1 MHEFEF
7 PAISEILWAALNFV
21 ILYALLHFA
30 LYKPVLSMMDKREKE
45 IADNLEG
52 AAKANAEAAKLQ
64 EQLQAQMSQASA
76 QAQEIVTKARQAA
89 EADREA
95 TLAATRDEVERMRE
109 RATAE
114 IQREREAALSAIRN
128 EVAELTIAAASKVVG
143 RSLDSDDHRR
153 LAQEVVEGMGH

>member
-1 MHEFEF
+1 LHEFEF

-52 AAKANAEAAKLQ
+52 AAKANAEAAKMQ
-64 EQLQAQMSQASA
+64 QDLQAQLSQASA
-76 QAQEIVTKARQAA
+76 QAQDIVTKARQAA

-95 TLAATRDEVERMRE
+95 TLTATRDEVDRMRE
-109 RATAE
+109 RATTE
-114 IQREREAALSAIRN
+114 IAREREAALSAIRH

-143 RSLDSDDHRR
+143 RSLDSADHRR